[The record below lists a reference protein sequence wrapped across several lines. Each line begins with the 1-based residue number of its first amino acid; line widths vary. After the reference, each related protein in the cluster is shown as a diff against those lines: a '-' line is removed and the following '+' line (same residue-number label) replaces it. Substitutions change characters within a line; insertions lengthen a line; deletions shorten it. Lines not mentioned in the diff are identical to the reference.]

1 MHDHSTSLSRN
12 SHSPAMSD
20 SGISVDA
27 ASNNSGSSAS
37 MMNVAA
43 LAKLQSG
50 TMICV
55 RFWNTIRIIKIFRY
69 TCIYIY
75 NLYMYMF
82 DIKICFFMRLLN
94 IWDNSFTV
102 GLPQTPVGTA
112 PPSISQSDTNFNSL
126 LNPSTPQSESPNL
139 ETLASLLQQPPSSLT
154 GGMGSVGSIGSMSS
168 IGTIGSMNMNST
180 SKDMADCKNNIYN

>member
-50 TMICV
+50 TMICI
-55 RFWNTIRIIKIFRY
+55 RFWNAICIFKIFRY
-69 TCIYIY
+69 TC
-75 NLYMYMF
+75 MC
-82 DIKICFFMRLLN
+82 IKSILVYVWHQICCFMRLLN
-94 IWDNSFTV
+94 VWNNSFTV

-180 SKDMADCKNNIYN
+180 SKDMADCKNIIYN

>member
-1 MHDHSTSLSRN
+1 MQYFDEVIDLKHNCDECTLKDCFLSSGSQSMHDHSTSLSRN

-55 RFWNTIRIIKIFRY
+55 RF
-69 TCIYIY
+69 
-75 NLYMYMF
+75 
-82 DIKICFFMRLLN
+82 
-94 IWDNSFTV
+94 
-102 GLPQTPVGTA
+102 
-112 PPSISQSDTNFNSL
+112 
-126 LNPSTPQSESPNL
+126 
-139 ETLASLLQQPPSSLT
+139 
-154 GGMGSVGSIGSMSS
+154 
-168 IGTIGSMNMNST
+168 
-180 SKDMADCKNNIYN
+180 